1 MHSKKSYLAV
11 NRGRKA
17 LRGRRRRPG
26 PAPRRRLAYDATRER
41 ILQAATEVFRRG
53 YRATS
58 LDDVAAR
65 LGITKPAIYH
75 YFPSK
80 EHLLCELYDRIGS
93 MSVNRMEEI
102 FRSELPPDEKLAAM
116 VRAHIELVIEQLP
129 LFTILFH
136 EEDNLPAP
144 FRRRVVPKHRA
155 YGEMMVEVYRQG
167 VTAGR
172 FKKLDPS
179 IVVNALLAMGNWL
192 YRWYRPDGRL
202 SPTEISGI
210 MLNLVTRGYLE
221 PAGRRQTLRGET
233 PRHGT
238 LAPARN
244 RRAAEAGPVASAPG
258 KVHKAET
265 RRRYAAMASPKGDS
279 S

>member
-1 MHSKKSYLAV
+1 MRSKKSYPVV
-11 NRGRKA
+11 NRGRKK
-17 LRGRRRRPG
+17 LRGRARRPG
-26 PAPRRRLAYDATRER
+26 AAPRRRLAYDATRER

-172 FKKLDPS
+172 FRKLDPS

-192 YRWYRPDGRL
+192 YRWYDPDQRADA
-202 SPTEISGI
+202 EQIKAIFVRMIFEGI
-210 MLNLVTRGYLE
+210 R
-221 PAGRRQTLRGET
+221 T
-233 PRHGT
+233 P
-238 LAPARN
+238 
-244 RRAAEAGPVASAPG
+244 
-258 KVHKAET
+258 
-265 RRRYAAMASPKGDS
+265 
-279 S
+279 